1 MKIITGFSWMISGAA
16 LAYLYLQ
23 SQVLS
28 VKLINPE
35 NPKGSK
41 WLIIG
46 GAVIRWIIVFLS
58 LALAL
63 SQSLIAMI
71 LTFCSFLTTRMVIL
85 YKWNANFRVAQSS
98 FHQTKE

>member
-1 MKIITGFSWMISGAA
+1 MKMITGFFWMISGAA
-16 LAYLYLQ
+16 LAFLYLQ
-23 SQVLS
+23 SLVLS

-41 WLIIG
+41 WLIVG
-46 GAVIRWIIVFLS
+46 GSVIRWIIVFLS

-71 LTFCSFLTTRMVIL
+71 LTFCSFLTTRMIIL
-85 YKWNANFRVAQSS
+85 FKWNANFGVAQSNI
-98 FHQTKE
+98 HQTKE